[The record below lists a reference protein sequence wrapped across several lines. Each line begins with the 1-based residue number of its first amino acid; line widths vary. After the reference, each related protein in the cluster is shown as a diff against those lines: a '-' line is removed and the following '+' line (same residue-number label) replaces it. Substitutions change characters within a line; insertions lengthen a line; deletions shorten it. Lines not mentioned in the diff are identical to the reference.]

1 MGRVATIFFNFG
13 QLNFCLSIGLG
24 FRPMPET
31 ANVESTLI
39 YYRANDK
46 GSVLKWASIIDEFL
60 DRKFYRVIV
69 DNYHYSG

>member
-1 MGRVATIFFNFG
+1 MYEVLTIYI
-13 QLNFCLSIGLG
+13 LWTGLG

-31 ANVESTLI
+31 ANAESTLI

-60 DRKFYRVIV
+60 DRKIFTSCIF
-69 DNYHYSG
+69 DNHIFVKVRI